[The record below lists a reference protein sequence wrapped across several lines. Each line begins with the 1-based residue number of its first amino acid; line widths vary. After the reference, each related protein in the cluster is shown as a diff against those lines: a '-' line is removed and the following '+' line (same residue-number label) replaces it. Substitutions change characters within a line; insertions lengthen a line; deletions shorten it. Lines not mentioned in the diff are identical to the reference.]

1 MNIKPTIHLLIL
13 QISEYPLWYPTLFQ
27 VVVAQS
33 LSRVWL
39 PATPWTTRLL
49 CPSLS
54 PRVCSNSCALSQW
67 CHSIISSSVAPFS
80 SCPQSFP
87 ASGSFPIKLALHI
100 RWPQYWNFSFSINP
114 SNEYSGL
121 IFSRID
127 WLDLLIVQAI
137 LKSLLHH
144 KYWTGVS
151 CIASRF
157 FLPSEPPAAKLLQSC
172 PTLCDPMDCS
182 PPGFSVHGILQARTL
197 EWVAIYFSNA
207 WKWKVKV
214 KSLSRVWILA
224 TPWTA
229 A

>member
-67 CHSIISSSVAPFS
+67 CHPIISSSVAPFS

-157 FLPSEPPAAKLLQSC
+157 FYHLSHQLLSC
-172 PTLCDPMDCS
+172 FSRAQLC
-182 PPGFSVHGILQARTL
+182 
-197 EWVAIYFSNA
+197 
-207 WKWKVKV
+207 
-214 KSLSRVWILA
+214 A

-229 A
+229 AHQASPSMGFSRQEHWSGLPFPSPMHESGKLKWSRSVVSES